1 MKRKSYLRTLHVL
14 LCCLLANMYLPVKFC
29 PWLLFLLLP
38 AYLFVLLFSGVFR
51 LNTQSKRLRLCH
63 HGAVLL
69 LSFQLSTLF
78 SVLYHGVLAL
88 VLLPEHPWTLIW
100 SIVLCAVL
108 EYLLFWC
115 GILCVYF
122 TSVQLGI
129 KMRLVG
135 LLCGMIPVVNLV
147 VLNFILRT
155 VFREVRTECEK
166 EAINRSRKE
175 QKLCR
180 TKYPILM
187 VHGVFFRD
195 SRFFNYWGRIPKELE
210 QNGASVY
217 YGNHQSAATIEQSA
231 AELAERIKSLVAE
244 LGCEKVNIIAHSK
257 GGLDCRYALS
267 QLDVAPYVASLT
279 TVNTPHRG
287 CLFADCLLTKI
298 SPKTKDR
305 VAEAYNRT
313 LKKLGDTNPDFLSA
327 VTQLTATYCAD
338 FNSNN
343 PQPEGVYCQSVGSVL
358 PKARG
363 GKFPLN
369 FSHHI
374 VSYYDGENDGLAGE
388 RSFPW
393 GERYICLRPK
403 TSRGISHGD
412 MIDLNRQN
420 FEGFDVREF
429 YVELVKDLK
438 DKGF

>member
-1 MKRKSYLRTLHVL
+1 MKRKICPTALYIL
-14 LCCLLANMYLPVKFC
+14 LCSFLVNMYLALKSC
-29 PWLLFLLLP
+29 PWLLIVVAP
-38 AYLFVLLFSGVFR
+38 VYLFVLLFAGVFR
-51 LNTQSKRLRLCH
+51 LDTQSKRLRLCH

-78 SVLYHGVLAL
+78 SILYHGVLAF
-88 VLLPEHPWTLIW
+88 VLLPEQPWTLVW
-100 SIVLCAVL
+100 SMVLCVVL
-108 EYLLFWC
+108 EYLLFWY

-122 TSVQLGI
+122 TSVQLGL
-129 KMRLVG
+129 KLRLIG

-147 VLNFILRT
+147 VLNLILRT
-155 VFREVRTECEK
+155 VFREVRAECEK
-166 EAINRSRKE
+166 EALNRSRKD
-175 QKLCR
+175 QKICQ
-180 TKYPILM
+180 TQYPILM

-195 SRFFNYWGRIPKELE
+195 SRYFNYWGRIPKELE

-217 YGNHQSAATIEQSA
+217 YGNHQSAATIEDSA
-231 AELAERIKSLVAE
+231 EELAGRIKHLVAE
-244 LGCEKVNIIAHSK
+244 LGCDKVNIIAHSK

-279 TVNTPHRG
+279 TINTPHRG
-287 CLFADCLLTKI
+287 CLFADCLLTKLSLEI
-298 SPKTKDR
+298 KNR
-305 VAEAYNRT
+305 VAAAYNRT
-313 LKKLGDTNPDFLSA
+313 LKKLGDSNPDFLSA
-327 VTQLTATYCAD
+327 VTQLTATYCAE
-338 FNSNN
+338 FNRQN

-393 GERYICLRPK
+393 GEKYICLRPQ
-403 TSRGISHGD
+403 TGRGISHGD

-420 FEGFDVREF
+420 FDGFDVREF
-429 YVELVKDLK
+429 YVKLVRDLK
-438 DKGF
+438 DRGL

>member
-1 MKRKSYLRTLHVL
+1 MKRKTFPIALYVL
-14 LCCLLANMYLPVKFC
+14 LCCLLANMYLLLKYC
-29 PWLLFLLLP
+29 SWLLLLLVP
-38 AYLFVLLFSGVFR
+38 VYLFVLLFAGVFS
-51 LNTQSKRLRLCH
+51 LDTQSKRLRLCY

-69 LSFQLSTLF
+69 LAFQFSTLC
-78 SVLYHGVLAL
+78 SILYHGVLAFA
-88 VLLPEHPWTLIW
+88 LLPEQPWTLVW
-100 SIVLCAVL
+100 SIVLCVVL

-122 TSVQLGI
+122 TSIQLGL
-129 KMRLVG
+129 KLRLVG

-155 VFREVRTECEK
+155 VFREVRVECEK
-166 EAINRSRKE
+166 EALNRSRKD
-175 QKLCR
+175 QKICQ

-195 SRFFNYWGRIPKELE
+195 SRYFNYWGRIPKELE

-217 YGNHQSAATIEQSA
+217 YGNHQSAATIEESA
-231 AELAERIKSLVAE
+231 EELAGRIKHLVAE
-244 LGCEKVNIIAHSK
+244 LGCDKVNIIAHSK

-267 QLDVAPYVASLT
+267 QLDIAPYVASLT

-287 CLFADCLLTKI
+287 CLFADCLLTKL
-298 SPKTKDR
+298 SPEVKNR
-305 VAEAYNRT
+305 VAAAYNRT
-313 LKKLGDTNPDFLSA
+313 LKKLGDSNPNFLSA
-327 VTQLTATYCAD
+327 VTQLTATYCAE
-338 FNSNN
+338 FNRQN

-393 GERYICLRPK
+393 GEKYICLRPQ
-403 TSRGISHGD
+403 TGRGISHGD

-420 FEGFDVREF
+420 FDGFDVREF
-429 YVELVKDLK
+429 YVGLVKDLK
-438 DKGF
+438 DRGL